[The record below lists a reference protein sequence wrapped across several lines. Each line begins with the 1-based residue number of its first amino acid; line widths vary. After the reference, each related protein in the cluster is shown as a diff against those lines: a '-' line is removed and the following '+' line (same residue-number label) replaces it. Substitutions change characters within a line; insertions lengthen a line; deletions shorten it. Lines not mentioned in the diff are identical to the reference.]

1 MHDIFST
8 IVAPSRSELR
18 EKASRFF
25 AFANPVADEE
35 AAAEI
40 RERLKKEYHDAR
52 HRPYA
57 LRLASGVERC
67 SDDGEPRG
75 TAGHP
80 ILQQIQQADL
90 YDVQI
95 VVVRYFGG
103 TLLGKGGLSRAF
115 SECARLALENAEKK
129 EIQVNKFLDLIAP
142 TDQAGVVK
150 AVASRFGGAV
160 AAISF
165 DSQARIRLS
174 VPGSQFEACRE
185 ALIQRFG
192 AGIVGRDK

>member
-1 MHDIFST
+1 MHDLFST
-8 IVAPSRSELR
+8 IIASSRSEYR

-25 AFANPVADEE
+25 GFADPVADEE
-35 AAAEI
+35 AATEI

-57 LRLASGVERC
+57 LRLANCVERC
-67 SDDGEPRG
+67 ADDGEPRG

-80 ILQQIQQADL
+80 ILQQIRQANL
-90 YDVQI
+90 YDIQI

-115 SECARLALENAEKK
+115 SECARLALENAERK
-129 EIQVNKFLDLIAP
+129 EIQVTKFLDLIAP

-150 AVASRFGGAV
+150 AVASRFGGTV

-165 DSQARIRLS
+165 DTQARIRLS
-174 VPGSQFEACRE
+174 VPGSQFNVCRE
-185 ALIQRFG
+185 ALRERFG
-192 AGIVGRDK
+192 PDIFSGES

>member
-1 MHDIFST
+1 MPDRFST

-25 AFANPVADEE
+25 GFADPVADEE
-35 AAAEI
+35 AAGEI

-52 HRPYA
+52 HRPFA
-57 LRLASGVERC
+57 LRLANGVERC

-80 ILQQIQQADL
+80 ILTQIRQADL
-90 YDVQI
+90 YGVQI

-115 SECARLALENAEKK
+115 AECARLALEKAERKQ
-129 EIQVNKFLDLIAP
+129 IQVLKHLDLIAP

-150 AVASRFGGAV
+150 AVASRFGGTV
-160 AAISF
+160 IAISF
-165 DSQARIRLS
+165 DTQAHIRVAL
-174 VPGSQFEACRE
+174 PGSQFDACRD
-185 ALIQRFG
+185 ALRNRFG
-192 AGIVGRDK
+192 ADIFSGRS

>member
-1 MHDIFST
+1 MPDIFST
-8 IVAPSRSELR
+8 ILTSSRSDLR
-18 EKASRFF
+18 EKASRFLGF
-25 AFANPVADEE
+25 ADPVTDEE

-57 LRLASGVERC
+57 LRMANGVERC

-80 ILQQIQQADL
+80 ILQQIRQANL

-115 SECARLALENAEKK
+115 SECARTALEKAEKK
-129 EIQVNKFLDLIAP
+129 EIQVAKFLDLIAP

-150 AVASRFGGAV
+150 AVASRFGGTV

-165 DSQARIRLS
+165 DTKARIRLS
-174 VPGSQFEACRE
+174 VPGSQFDACRE
-185 ALIQRFG
+185 ALRARFG
-192 AGIVGRDK
+192 ADILRDSG

>member
-8 IVAPSRSELR
+8 IVTSSHSDLR

-25 AFANPVADEE
+25 GFADPVAGEE
-35 AAAEI
+35 AATEI

-57 LRLASGVERC
+57 LRLANGVERC

-80 ILQQIQQADL
+80 ILQQIRQADL
-90 YDVQI
+90 YDVQV

-115 SECARLALENAEKK
+115 SECARTALENAEKM
-129 EIQVNKFLDLIAP
+129 EIQVAKFLDLIAP

-150 AVASRFGGAV
+150 AVASRFGGTV

-165 DSQARIRLS
+165 DTKARIRLS
-174 VPGSQFEACRE
+174 VPGSQFDACRE
-185 ALIQRFG
+185 ALQNRFG
-192 AGIVGRDK
+192 ADIFSRRT